1 MRAALNNRLPDGVRV
16 GYGTVYL
23 HTDRGIAALERL
35 AASDQWDRGHA
46 LGVGV
51 LAVLMAAAAALVG
64 AAAVAAIRS
73 PTPTAA
79 TEPQNMVAVPG
90 VNDLMPLAA
99 AGWIL
104 GALLLATVV
113 HEAGHALGA
122 LREGVAVD
130 ELGVVLLAGVVPI
143 AAYVLPDEDQL
154 EASTLGSR
162 AKILSAGVLNNAALA
177 ALGIGLTLASRSV
190 DLVAAYDVYFGW
202 LGSGAAPTNADVAS
216 LGALTNALWWTV
228 FINANLAFVNA
239 LPVKALDGGRVF
251 EDVVEAISIPR
262 VGHRAA
268 AWSATV
274 LVFGAFVTT
283 VVAPEV
289 LAG

>member
-1 MRAALNNRLPDGVRV
+1 MRQALNDRLPDGIRV

-35 AASDQWDRGHA
+35 AASDRWDRWHA

-51 LAVLMAAAAALVG
+51 LSVLMAAATALVG
-64 AAAVAAIRS
+64 AAAVAAIQN
-73 PTPTAA
+73 PTPSAA

-90 VNDLMPLAA
+90 VNDLMPVAA

-104 GALLLATVV
+104 GALLLATIV
-113 HEAGHALGA
+113 HEGGHALGA
-122 LREGVAVD
+122 LREGIGVD

-154 EASTLGSR
+154 EASNLASR
-162 AKILSAGVLNNAALA
+162 MRVLSAGVLNNAALA
-177 ALGIGLTLASRSV
+177 VVGIGLAVALPTV
-190 DLVAAYDVYFGW
+190 DLIAAYDVYFGW
-202 LGSGAAPTNADVAS
+202 LDGGSPPTNADVGA
-216 LGALTNALWWTV
+216 LGALSNAVWWTV

-251 EDVVEAISIPR
+251 AGVVETVSLPR
-262 VGHRAA
+262 VDERAV
-268 AWSATV
+268 AWSATLLV
-274 LVFGAFVTT
+274 LGAFVTT

-289 LAG
+289 LA